1 LVSEEIVERNIE
13 LQTKDTK
20 VGRSYEVVIPKK
32 WREMFRQSIHEDLT
46 DISEQLSSYL
56 EARNNLKEEM
66 VNFVRQY
73 HEIGSNEIQISPV
86 DLSNDSQKM
95 KSLSVSVLA
104 QIDHKGQLVILEPI
118 RKFLPVSKNSNVRM
132 EFDEKSKIIRLIIM
146 KKEKQEDERK

>member
-1 LVSEEIVERNIE
+1 LKDLIFLVSEEIIERDIE
-13 LQTKDTK
+13 LQTKETK

-32 WREMFRQSIHEDLT
+32 WREMFQQSIREDLAG
-46 DISEQLSSYL
+46 ISGQLSSYL

-73 HEIGSNEIQISPV
+73 HEIGSNEIQISPI
-86 DLSNDSQKM
+86 DLSNDFRKM

-118 RKFLPVSKNSNVRM
+118 RKFFPISKKNNVRM

-146 KKEKQEDERK
+146 KKEK

>member
-1 LVSEEIVERNIE
+1 MSEEIVERNIE

>member
-1 LVSEEIVERNIE
+1 VSEEIVERNIE